1 MLLRFSVENFRS
13 IAQKQ
18 TLDMAASRYF
28 KEDLESHTVSPE
40 SKGTLP
46 RILKTVA
53 IYGPNAAG
61 KSSLIRALSF
71 FREFVVG
78 SATNRQAGDSV
89 RVEPFRLSSE
99 FREGDSLFEV
109 VFFERSAGSEGDSL
123 TRYQYGFRA
132 NRQRVME
139 EWLVAYPR
147 GRSQHWFHR
156 TFFPKE
162 NEYRYNFAPSFRG
175 GRLRDDWKAQT
186 RDNALFLSTAVQ
198 FNSEQ
203 LKPVLEWFSE
213 RLNVVATPHATPFR
227 TFERLES
234 DPEKKVMGF
243 LGSMDLSVT
252 GIRLEPF
259 RFSADRIPPGLPP
272 HLQERMIRD
281 LEGKEFK
288 ELKFLHRSSD
298 GTEDIPFSPEEE
310 SEGTRNL
317 FLFAGIWLDMMERG
331 QVLVIDEIDTSL
343 HPLVVRSL
351 VDSLHCAGCRGQLIF
366 TTHDSSLLS
375 GGGLRRDQIWFV
387 RKSSSGATELYP
399 LSDFPVQ
406 KGEAI
411 ERRYLNGRYGAV
423 PFIEGFPK

>member
-13 IAQKQ
+13 IAQRQ
-18 TLDMAASRYF
+18 TLDMAVSGYF
-28 KEDLESHTVSPE
+28 KENVETHTLSLEA
-40 SKGTLP
+40 KGNLP

-78 SATNRQAGDSV
+78 SATKRQSGDSIL
-89 RVEPFRLSSE
+89 VEPFRLSPE

-109 VFFERSAGSEGDSL
+109 VFFERSADSEGGGL

-156 TFFPKE
+156 TFYPKD
-162 NEYRYNFAPSFRG
+162 NEYRYRFSPSFRG

-203 LKPVLEWFSE
+203 LKPVLEWFSD
-213 RLNVVATPHATPFR
+213 RLNVVSTPPATPYR

-234 DPEKKVMGF
+234 DPEKKIMGF
-243 LGSMDLSVT
+243 LGRMDLSVT

-272 HLQERMIRD
+272 HIRERMIRD
-281 LEGKEFK
+281 FEGKEFK
-288 ELKFLHRSSD
+288 EVKFLHRSSD
-298 GTEDIPFSPEEE
+298 GMEDIPFSPEEE

-317 FLFAGIWLDMMERG
+317 FLFAGIWLDMIERE

-375 GGGLRRDQIWFV
+375 GEVLRRDQIWFV
-387 RKSSSGATELYP
+387 GKSSSGATELYP